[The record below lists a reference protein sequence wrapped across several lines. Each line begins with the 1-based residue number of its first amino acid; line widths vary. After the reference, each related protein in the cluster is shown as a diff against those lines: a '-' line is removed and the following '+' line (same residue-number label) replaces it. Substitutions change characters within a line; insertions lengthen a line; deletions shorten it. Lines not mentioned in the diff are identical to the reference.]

1 MRFYVI
7 PLIGVLLFYLDSLL
21 TRLSPL
27 TLFNETFIIVPR
39 LTFLYLLIIAVYK
52 NPKVAIILAIVT
64 GIFTDIYYGGIYGVY
79 TFGYAIF
86 VIMMDKLFK
95 VFYRDIMMMVILL
108 ISSVVLLE
116 IWVMVFYGFLGI
128 ASINIGSI
136 ILFRLIPTVVFN
148 LICLIIIFPFVLK
161 LLERNTN

>member
-7 PLIGVLLFYLDSLL
+7 PLIGVILFYLDALL
-21 TRLSPL
+21 TRLSPINV
-27 TLFNETFIIVPR
+27 FNETFIVVPR

-64 GIFTDIYYGGIYGVY
+64 GIFTDIYFGGIYGVY

-95 VFYRDIMMMVILL
+95 VFYRDILMMVILL
-108 ISSVVLLE
+108 ICSVVLLE
-116 IWVMVFYGFLGI
+116 IWVMIFYGFLGI
-128 ASINIGSI
+128 ASIDIIQI
-136 ILFRLIPTVVFN
+136 ILFRFIPTVFFN
-148 LICLIIIFPFVLK
+148 LICLIIIFPFILK

>member
-39 LTFLYLLIIAVYK
+39 LTFLYILIIAVYK

-95 VFYRDIMMMVILL
+95 VFYRDILMMVILL

>member
-7 PLIGVLLFYLDSLL
+7 PLIGVILFYLDSLL
-21 TRLSPL
+21 TRLSPIH
-27 TLFNETFIIVPR
+27 LFDETFIIVPR

-64 GIFTDIYYGGIYGVY
+64 GIFTDIYFGGIYGVY

-95 VFYRDIMMMVILL
+95 VFYRDILMMVILL

-128 ASINIGSI
+128 TSLNIGQI
-136 ILFRLIPTVVFN
+136 ILFRFIPTVIFN
-148 LICLIIIFPFVLK
+148 LICLIIIFPFILK

>member
-79 TFGYAIF
+79 TFGYVIF

-95 VFYRDIMMMVILL
+95 VFYRDILMMVILL

>member
-95 VFYRDIMMMVILL
+95 VFYRDILMMVILL

-116 IWVMVFYGFLGI
+116 IWVMVFYGFLAI

>member
-27 TLFNETFIIVPR
+27 HLFNETFIIVPR
-39 LTFLYLLIIAVYK
+39 LTFLYFLIIAVYK

-95 VFYRDIMMMVILL
+95 VFYRDILMMVILL

-128 ASINIGSI
+128 ASINIGQI
-136 ILFRLIPTVVFN
+136 ILFRLIPTVIFN

>member
-27 TLFNETFIIVPR
+27 TLYNETFIIVPR

-95 VFYRDIMMMVILL
+95 VFYRDILMMVILL

>member
-39 LTFLYLLIIAVYK
+39 LTFLYILIIAVYK

-95 VFYRDIMMMVILL
+95 VFYRDILMMVILL
-108 ISSVVLLE
+108 ISSVLLLE

>member
-1 MRFYVI
+1 
-7 PLIGVLLFYLDSLL
+7 
-21 TRLSPL
+21 
-27 TLFNETFIIVPR
+27 
-39 LTFLYLLIIAVYK
+39 
-52 NPKVAIILAIVT
+52 
-64 GIFTDIYYGGIYGVY
+64 VY
-79 TFGYAIF
+79 TFGYVIF

-95 VFYRDIMMMVILL
+95 VFYRDILMMVILL

>member
-7 PLIGVLLFYLDSLL
+7 PLIGVILFYLDSLL
-21 TRLSPL
+21 TRLSPIH
-27 TLFNETFIIVPR
+27 LFDETFIIVPR

-52 NPKVAIILAIVT
+52 NPKVAIILAVVT
-64 GIFTDIYYGGIYGVY
+64 GVFTDIYFGGIYGVY

-95 VFYRDIMMMVILL
+95 VFYRDILMMVILL

-128 ASINIGSI
+128 TSLNIGQI
-136 ILFRLIPTVVFN
+136 ILFRFIPTVIFN
-148 LICLIIIFPFVLK
+148 LICLIIIFPFILK

>member
-27 TLFNETFIIVPR
+27 TLFNETFIIAPR

-95 VFYRDIMMMVILL
+95 VFYRDILMMVILL

>member
-79 TFGYAIF
+79 TFGHAIF

-95 VFYRDIMMMVILL
+95 VFYRDILMMVILL

-128 ASINIGSI
+128 ASINIGQI
-136 ILFRLIPTVVFN
+136 ILFRLIPTVIFN

>member
-27 TLFNETFIIVPR
+27 HLFGETFIIVPR

-95 VFYRDIMMMVILL
+95 VFYRDILMMVILL

-116 IWVMVFYGFLGI
+116 IWVMIFYGFLGI
-128 ASINIGSI
+128 ASINIGQI
-136 ILFRLIPTVVFN
+136 ILFRLIPTVIFN

>member
-79 TFGYAIF
+79 TFGYVIF

-95 VFYRDIMMMVILL
+95 VFYRDILMMVILL

-136 ILFRLIPTVVFN
+136 ILFRLIPPVVFN

>member
-27 TLFNETFIIVPR
+27 HLFNETFIIVPR

-64 GIFTDIYYGGIYGVY
+64 GIFTDIYYSGIYGVY

-95 VFYRDIMMMVILL
+95 VFYRDILMMVILL

-128 ASINIGSI
+128 ASINIGQI
-136 ILFRLIPTVVFN
+136 ILFRLIPTVIFN

>member
-27 TLFNETFIIVPR
+27 TLFNESFIIVPR

-95 VFYRDIMMMVILL
+95 VFYRDILMMVILL

>member
-7 PLIGVLLFYLDSLL
+7 PLIGVILFYLDIIL
-21 TRLSPL
+21 TRLSPINV
-27 TLFNETFIIVPR
+27 FNEIFIVVPR

-64 GIFTDIYYGGIYGVY
+64 GIFTDIYFGGIYGVY
-79 TFGYAIF
+79 TFGYTIF

-95 VFYRDIMMMVILL
+95 VFYRDILMMVILL
-108 ISSVVLLE
+108 ICSVVLLE
-116 IWVMVFYGFLGI
+116 IWVMIFYGFLGI
-128 ASINIGSI
+128 ASINIIQI
-136 ILFRLIPTVVFN
+136 ILFRFIPTVFFN

>member
-1 MRFYVI
+1 MRFYII
-7 PLIGVLLFYLDSLL
+7 PLIGVILFYLDIIL
-21 TRLSPL
+21 TRLSPINV
-27 TLFNETFIIVPR
+27 FNETFIVVPR

-64 GIFTDIYYGGIYGVY
+64 GIFTDIYFGGIYGVY
-79 TFGYAIF
+79 TFGYTIF

-95 VFYRDIMMMVILL
+95 VFYRDILMMVILL
-108 ISSVVLLE
+108 ICSVVLLE
-116 IWVMVFYGFLGI
+116 IWVMIFYGFLGI
-128 ASINIGSI
+128 ASINIIQI
-136 ILFRLIPTVVFN
+136 ILFRFIPTVFFN

>member
-27 TLFNETFIIVPR
+27 HLFNETFIIVPR

-79 TFGYAIF
+79 TFGYATF

-95 VFYRDIMMMVILL
+95 VFYRDILMMVILL

-128 ASINIGSI
+128 VSINIGQI
-136 ILFRLIPTVVFN
+136 ILFRLIPTVIFN

>member
-27 TLFNETFIIVPR
+27 NLFNETLIIVPR

-95 VFYRDIMMMVILL
+95 VFYRDILMMVILL

>member
-27 TLFNETFIIVPR
+27 TLFNEPFIIVPR

-95 VFYRDIMMMVILL
+95 VFYRDILMMVILL

>member
-27 TLFNETFIIVPR
+27 HLFNETFIIVPR

-95 VFYRDIMMMVILL
+95 VFYRDILMMVILL
-108 ISSVVLLE
+108 IASVVLLE

-128 ASINIGSI
+128 ASINIGQI
-136 ILFRLIPTVVFN
+136 ILFRLIPTVIFN
-148 LICLIIIFPFVLK
+148 LICLMTAGIRSRFGFCFRK
-161 LLERNTN
+161 L

>member
-7 PLIGVLLFYLDSLL
+7 PLIGVVLFYLDVLL
-21 TRLSPL
+21 TRLSPIH
-27 TLFNETFIIVPR
+27 LFNETFIFVPR

-52 NPKVAIILAIVT
+52 NPKVAIVLAIVT
-64 GIFTDIYYGGIYGVY
+64 GIFTDIYFGGIYGIY

-95 VFYRDIMMMVILL
+95 VFYRDILMMVILL

-116 IWVMVFYGFLGI
+116 IWVMIFYGFLGMS
-128 ASINIGSI
+128 SINLGQ
-136 ILFRLIPTVVFN
+136 ILFFRLIPTVIFN
-148 LICLIIIFPFVLK
+148 SICLVIIFPFILK

>member
-95 VFYRDIMMMVILL
+95 VFYRDILMMVILL

>member
-7 PLIGVLLFYLDSLL
+7 PLIGVILFYLDIIL
-21 TRLSPL
+21 TRLSPINV
-27 TLFNETFIIVPR
+27 FNETFIVVPR

-64 GIFTDIYYGGIYGVY
+64 GIFTDIYFGGIYGVY
-79 TFGYAIF
+79 TFGYTIF

-95 VFYRDIMMMVILL
+95 VFYRDILMMVILL
-108 ISSVVLLE
+108 ICSVVLLE
-116 IWVMVFYGFLGI
+116 IWVMIFYGFLGI
-128 ASINIGSI
+128 ASINIIQI
-136 ILFRLIPTVVFN
+136 ILFRFIPTVFFN

>member
-27 TLFNETFIIVPR
+27 TLFNESFIIVPR

-95 VFYRDIMMMVILL
+95 VFYRDILMMVILL

-128 ASINIGSI
+128 VSINIGSI

>member
-7 PLIGVLLFYLDSLL
+7 PLIGVVLFYLDIIL
-21 TRLSPL
+21 TRLSPINI
-27 TLFNETFIIVPR
+27 FNETFIVVPR

-64 GIFTDIYYGGIYGVY
+64 GIFTDIYFGGIYGVY

-95 VFYRDIMMMVILL
+95 VFYRDILMMVILL
-108 ISSVVLLE
+108 ICSVVLLE
-116 IWVMVFYGFLGI
+116 IWVMIFYGFLGI
-128 ASINIGSI
+128 ASINIIQI
-136 ILFRLIPTVVFN
+136 ILFRFIPTVFFN

>member
-27 TLFNETFIIVPR
+27 NLFNETFIIVPR

-95 VFYRDIMMMVILL
+95 VFYRDILMMVILL

-128 ASINIGSI
+128 VSINIGQI
-136 ILFRLIPTVVFN
+136 ILFRLIPTVIFN

>member
-95 VFYRDIMMMVILL
+95 VFYRDILMMVILL
-108 ISSVVLLE
+108 ISSVVILE

>member
-7 PLIGVLLFYLDSLL
+7 PLIGVVLFYLDALL
-21 TRLSPL
+21 TRLSPIH
-27 TLFNETFIIVPR
+27 LFNETFIFVPR

-64 GIFTDIYYGGIYGVY
+64 GIFTDIYFGGIYGIY

-95 VFYRDIMMMVILL
+95 VFYRDILMMVILL

-116 IWVMVFYGFLGI
+116 IWVMIFYGFLGMS
-128 ASINIGSI
+128 SINLGQ
-136 ILFRLIPTVVFN
+136 ILFFRLIPTVIFN
-148 LICLIIIFPFVLK
+148 SICLVIIFPFILK

>member
-7 PLIGVLLFYLDSLL
+7 PLIGVVLFYLDIIL
-21 TRLSPL
+21 TRLSPINV
-27 TLFNETFIIVPR
+27 FNETFIVVPR

-64 GIFTDIYYGGIYGVY
+64 GIFTDIYFGGIYGVY

-95 VFYRDIMMMVILL
+95 VFYRDILMMVILL
-108 ISSVVLLE
+108 ICSVVLLE
-116 IWVMVFYGFLGI
+116 IWVMIFYGFLGI
-128 ASINIGSI
+128 ASINIIQI
-136 ILFRLIPTVVFN
+136 ILFRFIPTVFFN

>member
-7 PLIGVLLFYLDSLL
+7 PLIGVILFYLDIIL
-21 TRLSPL
+21 TRLSPINV
-27 TLFNETFIIVPR
+27 FNETFIVVPR

-64 GIFTDIYYGGIYGVY
+64 GIFTDIYFGGIYGVY
-79 TFGYAIF
+79 TFGYTIF

-95 VFYRDIMMMVILL
+95 VFYRDILMMVILL
-108 ISSVVLLE
+108 ICSVVFLE
-116 IWVMVFYGFLGI
+116 IWVMIFYGFLGI
-128 ASINIGSI
+128 ASINIIQI
-136 ILFRLIPTVVFN
+136 ILFRFIPTVFFN